1 MFVRRE
7 HFVGGAWETAGMS
20 EGQPPKLTQLNL
32 LVDDM
37 RAAVEFYRRL
47 GVTASADSGPHA
59 ELNLPDGLLVELD
72 TVHSAKVWH
81 AGVRADPGS
90 GRVIIGFSL
99 PSREAVD
106 VSYAELTAAGYEG
119 RQPPYDAFW
128 GSRYAIVA
136 DPAGNDVGLMS
147 PADESMRSW
156 PPKESP
162 S

>member
-1 MFVRRE
+1 
-7 HFVGGAWETAGMS
+7 MS
-20 EGQPPKLTQLNL
+20 EEPPKLAQLNL
-32 LVDDM
+32 LVDDLP
-37 RAAVEFYRRL
+37 AAVEFYRRL

-59 ELNLPDGLLVELD
+59 ELNLPDGFLVELD
-72 TVHSAKVWH
+72 TVRSAKVWH
-81 AGVRADPGS
+81 AGVRADPAT

-106 VSYAELTAAGYEG
+106 TSYAELTSAGYEG

-147 PADESMRSW
+147 PADKSKRSW
-156 PPKESP
+156 PPEESP
-162 S
+162 A